1 MPSNEPRDPYD
12 GLDGLHVVRESPQ
25 SAAARA
31 DAEARLAELRAEY
44 EKLVA
49 GEGGGAGLDLKG
61 LLRPEDLLPG
71 GFANTLKTS
80 AIIPMSFGFSTA
92 GEAELARQAL
102 QPKLR
107 ERIRDRW
114 LCARWALG
122 TWILGFDPDEANR

>member
-31 DAEARLAELRAEY
+31 DAEARLAVLRAEY
-44 EKLVA
+44 EKLIA
-49 GEGGGAGLDLKG
+49 GESAGLEVHG

-71 GFANTLKTS
+71 GFADRLKTS
-80 AIIPMSFGFSTA
+80 AMIPMSFGFTTA

-102 QPKLR
+102 QPKLG

-114 LCARWALG
+114 LCLRWALA